1 MKKLL
6 KNFLIMLLDFENPI
20 RNFPKAYIG
29 ASKINAKNNKRKMM
43 IAYLSL
49 ASTLLAGCN
58 SNNNINQNTT
68 EYINEKTTS
77 EITTEIITTEASTQ
91 MTEES
96 TTTEIKEEL
105 TTSENITETET
116 TEEIMAQETNSSD
129 EQIINEMNN
138 DKNNIELYITQNDI
152 ENVKT
157 YGKAFFVKTVDFIFY
172 DKDINGI
179 KFNDLKEE
187 TKEDVYN
194 AFCNI
199 DALIMTFSP
208 DYKENIGE
216 KYEIVKD
223 FTSNVYYSSLDK
235 IKQSIGEENYN
246 KIGEIKDNAKEKIKE
261 GTNNAKEYIK
271 EKYENWRDK

>member
-1 MKKLL
+1 MEK
-6 KNFLIMLLDFENPI
+6 
-20 RNFPKAYIG
+20 
-29 ASKINAKNNKRKMM
+29 NKRKMM

-68 EYINEKTTS
+68 EYINETTTS

-91 MTEES
+91 MTEGS

-105 TTSENITETET
+105 TTTENITETET
-116 TEEIMAQETNSSD
+116 TEEIIAQGINSSD

-157 YGKAFFVKTVDFIFY
+157 YGKAFFIKTVDFIFY

-179 KFNDLKEE
+179 RFNDLKEE

-208 DYKENIGE
+208 DYKENIGK

-223 FTSNVYYSSLDK
+223 FTSNIYYSSLDK

-246 KIGEIKDNAKEKIKE
+246 KLGEIKDNAKEKIKE
-261 GTNNAKEYIK
+261 GTDNAKEYIK
-271 EKYENWRDK
+271 EKYENWKDK

>member
-1 MKKLL
+1 MEK
-6 KNFLIMLLDFENPI
+6 
-20 RNFPKAYIG
+20 
-29 ASKINAKNNKRKMM
+29 NKRKIM

-49 ASTLLAGCN
+49 ASLCLSGCK
-58 SNNNINQNTT
+58 SNTITNNENKTNIEQTT
-68 EYINEKTTS
+68 
-77 EITTEIITTEASTQ
+77 
-91 MTEES
+91 ES
-96 TTTEIKEEL
+96 TTI
-105 TTSENITETET
+105 TTTET
-116 TEEIMAQETNSSD
+116 TEEYINTTETTIVTT
-129 EQIINEMNN
+129 EKINNDDDKDLEIKDEMNN

-246 KIGEIKDNAKEKIKE
+246 KIGEIKDNVKENIRE
-261 GTNNAKEYIK
+261 GANNAKEYIK

>member
-1 MKKLL
+1 MEK
-6 KNFLIMLLDFENPI
+6 
-20 RNFPKAYIG
+20 
-29 ASKINAKNNKRKMM
+29 NKRKMM

-91 MTEES
+91 TTEES

-105 TTSENITETET
+105 TTTENITETET
-116 TEEIMAQETNSSD
+116 TEEIIAQETNSSD

-138 DKNNIELYITQNDI
+138 DKNNIELYITQNDF

>member
-1 MKKLL
+1 MQ
-6 KNFLIMLLDFENPI
+6 
-20 RNFPKAYIG
+20 
-29 ASKINAKNNKRKMM
+29 NNKRKMM

-91 MTEES
+91 TTEES

-105 TTSENITETET
+105 TTTENITETET
-116 TEEIMAQETNSSD
+116 TEEIIAQETNSSD

-138 DKNNIELYITQNDI
+138 DKNNIELYITQNDF

>member
-1 MKKLL
+1 MEK
-6 KNFLIMLLDFENPI
+6 
-20 RNFPKAYIG
+20 
-29 ASKINAKNNKRKMM
+29 NKRKMM

-68 EYINEKTTS
+68 EYINKTTN

-91 MTEES
+91 MTEAS

-105 TTSENITETET
+105 TTTENITETET
-116 TEEIMAQETNSSD
+116 TEEIIAQETDSSD
-129 EQIINEMNN
+129 EQIINELNN
-138 DKNNIELYITQNDI
+138 DKNNIELYIIQNDI

-157 YGKAFFVKTVDFIFY
+157 YGKAFFIKTVDFIFY

-208 DYKENIGE
+208 NYKENIGE
-216 KYEIVKD
+216 KYEVVKD

-261 GTNNAKEYIK
+261 GASDAKEYIK
-271 EKYENWRDK
+271 EKYENWRDR

>member
-1 MKKLL
+1 MEK
-6 KNFLIMLLDFENPI
+6 
-20 RNFPKAYIG
+20 
-29 ASKINAKNNKRKMM
+29 NKRKMM

-68 EYINEKTTS
+68 EYINKTTS
-77 EITTEIITTEASTQ
+77 EITTEIMTTEA
-91 MTEES
+91 S

-105 TTSENITETET
+105 TTTENITETET
-116 TEEIMAQETNSSD
+116 TEEIIAQETDSSD
-129 EQIINEMNN
+129 EQIINELNN

-157 YGKAFFVKTVDFIFY
+157 YGKAFFIKTVDFIFY

-216 KYEIVKD
+216 KYEVVKD

-261 GTNNAKEYIK
+261 GASDAKEYIK
-271 EKYENWRDK
+271 EKYENWRDR

>member
-1 MKKLL
+1 MQ
-6 KNFLIMLLDFENPI
+6 
-20 RNFPKAYIG
+20 
-29 ASKINAKNNKRKMM
+29 NNKRKMM

-116 TEEIMAQETNSSD
+116 TEEIIAQETNSSD

-138 DKNNIELYITQNDI
+138 DKNNIELY
-152 ENVKT
+152 
-157 YGKAFFVKTVDFIFY
+157 Y
-172 DKDINGI
+172 
-179 KFNDLKEE
+179 
-187 TKEDVYN
+187 TKRY
-194 AFCNI
+194 
-199 DALIMTFSP
+199 
-208 DYKENIGE
+208 
-216 KYEIVKD
+216 
-223 FTSNVYYSSLDK
+223 
-235 IKQSIGEENYN
+235 
-246 KIGEIKDNAKEKIKE
+246 
-261 GTNNAKEYIK
+261 
-271 EKYENWRDK
+271 

>member
-1 MKKLL
+1 MEK
-6 KNFLIMLLDFENPI
+6 
-20 RNFPKAYIG
+20 
-29 ASKINAKNNKRKMM
+29 NKRKMM

-68 EYINEKTTS
+68 EYTNKTTS
-77 EITTEIITTEASTQ
+77 EVTTEIMTTEASTQ
-91 MTEES
+91 MTEEI
-96 TTTEIKEEL
+96 TTTE
-105 TTSENITETET
+105 NT
-116 TEEIMAQETNSSD
+116 TEEKTTENTIEEMTTEEVTTESKSVDD
-129 EQIINEMNN
+129 EIIDNIND
-138 DKNNIELYITQNDI
+138 DKNKIELYVTKEDY
-152 ENVKT
+152 ENVKK
-157 YGKAFFVKTVDFIFY
+157 YGREFFIKMVDFIFY

-216 KYEIVKD
+216 KYEVVKD

-261 GTNNAKEYIK
+261 GASDAKEYIK
-271 EKYENWRDK
+271 EKYENWRDR

>member
-1 MKKLL
+1 MEK
-6 KNFLIMLLDFENPI
+6 
-20 RNFPKAYIG
+20 
-29 ASKINAKNNKRKMM
+29 NKRKMI

-68 EYINEKTTS
+68 EYINKTTN
-77 EITTEIITTEASTQ
+77 EITTEIITTEAST
-91 MTEES
+91 
-96 TTTEIKEEL
+96 TTEIKEEL
-105 TTSENITETET
+105 TTTENITETET
-116 TEEIMAQETNSSD
+116 TEEIIAQETDSSD
-129 EQIINEMNN
+129 EQIINELNN

-157 YGKAFFVKTVDFIFY
+157 YGKAFFIKTVDFIFY

-216 KYEIVKD
+216 KYEVVKD

-261 GTNNAKEYIK
+261 GASDAKEYIK
-271 EKYENWRDK
+271 EKYENWRDR

>member
-1 MKKLL
+1 MEK
-6 KNFLIMLLDFENPI
+6 
-20 RNFPKAYIG
+20 
-29 ASKINAKNNKRKMM
+29 NKRKMM

-68 EYINEKTTS
+68 EYINETTTS

-91 MTEES
+91 MTEGS

-105 TTSENITETET
+105 TTTENITETET
-116 TEEIMAQETNSSD
+116 TEEIIAQEINSSD

-157 YGKAFFVKTVDFIFY
+157 YGKAFFIKTVDFIFY

-179 KFNDLKEE
+179 RFNDLKEE

-216 KYEIVKD
+216 KYEVVKD

-246 KIGEIKDNAKEKIKE
+246 KLGEIKDNAKEKIKE
-261 GTNNAKEYIK
+261 GTDNAKEYIK
-271 EKYENWRDK
+271 EKYENWKDK

>member
-1 MKKLL
+1 MEK
-6 KNFLIMLLDFENPI
+6 
-20 RNFPKAYIG
+20 
-29 ASKINAKNNKRKMM
+29 NKRKMM

-68 EYINEKTTS
+68 EYTNKTTS
-77 EITTEIITTEASTQ
+77 EVTTEIMTTEASTQ
-91 MTEES
+91 MTEEI
-96 TTTEIKEEL
+96 TTTE
-105 TTSENITETET
+105 NT
-116 TEEIMAQETNSSD
+116 TEEKTTENTTGEMTTEEVTTESNSVD
-129 EQIINEMNN
+129 EQIINYIND
-138 DKNNIELYITQNDI
+138 DKNKIELYVTKEDY
-152 ENVKT
+152 ENVKK
-157 YGKAFFVKTVDFIFY
+157 YGREFFIKMVDFIFY

-179 KFNDLKEE
+179 KFSDLKEE
-187 TKEDVYN
+187 TKEEVYN
-194 AFCNI
+194 TFCDI

-216 KYEIVKD
+216 KYEVVKD

-261 GTNNAKEYIK
+261 GASDAKEYIK
-271 EKYENWRDK
+271 EKYENWRDR

>member
-1 MKKLL
+1 MEK
-6 KNFLIMLLDFENPI
+6 
-20 RNFPKAYIG
+20 
-29 ASKINAKNNKRKMM
+29 NKRKMM

-68 EYINEKTTS
+68 EYINETTTS

-91 MTEES
+91 MTEGS

-105 TTSENITETET
+105 TTTENITETET
-116 TEEIMAQETNSSD
+116 TEEIIAQEINSSD

-157 YGKAFFVKTVDFIFY
+157 YGKAFFIKTVDFIFY

-179 KFNDLKEE
+179 RFNDLKEE

-208 DYKENIGE
+208 DYKENIGK

-223 FTSNVYYSSLDK
+223 FTSNIYYSSLDK

-246 KIGEIKDNAKEKIKE
+246 KLGEIKDNAKEKIKE
-261 GTNNAKEYIK
+261 GTDNAKEYIK
-271 EKYENWRDK
+271 EKYENWKDK

>member
-1 MKKLL
+1 MQ
-6 KNFLIMLLDFENPI
+6 
-20 RNFPKAYIG
+20 
-29 ASKINAKNNKRKMM
+29 NNKRKMM

-91 MTEES
+91 TTEES

-105 TTSENITETET
+105 TTTENITETET
-116 TEEIMAQETNSSD
+116 TEEIIAQETNSSD

-138 DKNNIELYITQNDI
+138 DKNNIELYITQNDF

-271 EKYENWRDK
+271 EKYENWRDR

>member
-1 MKKLL
+1 MEK
-6 KNFLIMLLDFENPI
+6 
-20 RNFPKAYIG
+20 
-29 ASKINAKNNKRKMM
+29 NKRKMM

-68 EYINEKTTS
+68 EYINKTTS
-77 EITTEIITTEASTQ
+77 EITTETITTETSTQ
-91 MTEES
+91 MTEGI
-96 TTTEIKEEL
+96 TTTE
-105 TTSENITETET
+105 NT
-116 TEEIMAQETNSSD
+116 TEEKTTENTTEKMTTEEVTTESKSVDN
-129 EQIINEMNN
+129 EIIDNING
-138 DKNNIELYITQNDI
+138 DKNKIELSITKEDY
-152 ENVKT
+152 ENVKK
-157 YGKAFFVKTVDFIFY
+157 YGREFFIKMVDFIFY

-179 KFNDLKEE
+179 KFSDLKEE
-187 TKEDVYN
+187 TKQEVYST
-194 AFCNI
+194 FCDI

>member
-1 MKKLL
+1 MEK
-6 KNFLIMLLDFENPI
+6 
-20 RNFPKAYIG
+20 
-29 ASKINAKNNKRKMM
+29 NKRKMI

-68 EYINEKTTS
+68 EYINKTTN

-91 MTEES
+91 MTEAS

-105 TTSENITETET
+105 TTTENITETET
-116 TEEIMAQETNSSD
+116 TEEIIAQETDSSD
-129 EQIINEMNN
+129 EQIINELNN

-157 YGKAFFVKTVDFIFY
+157 YGKAFFIKTVDFIFY

-216 KYEIVKD
+216 KYEVVKD

-246 KIGEIKDNAKEKIKE
+246 KIGEIKDNAKE
-261 GTNNAKEYIK
+261 YIK
-271 EKYENWRDK
+271 EKYENWRDR

>member
-1 MKKLL
+1 MQ
-6 KNFLIMLLDFENPI
+6 
-20 RNFPKAYIG
+20 
-29 ASKINAKNNKRKMM
+29 NNKRKMM

-68 EYINEKTTS
+68 EYINEETTS

-105 TTSENITETET
+105 TTTENITETET
-116 TEEIMAQETNSSD
+116 TEEIIAQGTNSSD

-152 ENVKT
+152 ENVKI

-246 KIGEIKDNAKEKIKE
+246 KIGEIKDNAKENIRE
-261 GTNNAKEYIK
+261 GANNAKEYIK
-271 EKYENWRDK
+271 EKYENWRDR

>member
-1 MKKLL
+1 MEK
-6 KNFLIMLLDFENPI
+6 
-20 RNFPKAYIG
+20 
-29 ASKINAKNNKRKMM
+29 NKRKMI

-68 EYINEKTTS
+68 EYINKTTN
-77 EITTEIITTEASTQ
+77 EITTEIITTEAST
-91 MTEES
+91 
-96 TTTEIKEEL
+96 TTEIKEEL
-105 TTSENITETET
+105 TTTENITETET
-116 TEEIMAQETNSSD
+116 TEEIIAQETDSSD
-129 EQIINEMNN
+129 EQIINELNN

-157 YGKAFFVKTVDFIFY
+157 YGKAFFIKTVDFIFY

-216 KYEIVKD
+216 KYEVVKD

-261 GTNNAKEYIK
+261 GTDNAKEYIK
-271 EKYENWRDK
+271 EKYENWRDR